1 MDKKYIVG
9 NAKTNLDNPI
19 TKNYNRF
26 FLAFIVSEKD
36 DIILETEVSSILKIT
51 NSFVREIFVGKNFV
65 KDQDK
70 IIEEVERTYLGSSQ
84 KSIIVAYKDAIKKY
98 IKSKN

>member
-19 TKNYNRF
+19 TKNYNKF
-26 FLAFIVSEKD
+26 FLAFIVSDKD

-51 NSFVREIFVGKNFV
+51 NVREIFVGKNFI

-70 IIEEVERTYLGSSQ
+70 IIAEVERTYLGSSQ